1 MKKCIGVFVLIVML
15 VMVSCENGSLI
26 FDPDENIDFAELNSK
41 WFTGSSAPSG
51 SVGENGDLYLN
62 TATGEVYLKQ
72 NNSWVSVANIT
83 GPAGTDGTDGADGS
97 PGPAGTDGADGA
109 DGSPGPAG
117 TDGAD
122 GADGLPGPAGPGMT
136 FWIHTITASE
146 VAYIPASPYG
156 YYQITYTDSRFSED
170 LWHDI
175 WFVALDGTAYRP
187 APMLDS
193 GVVGRWYYIIYH
205 GSAGIAF
212 NSILNETGKQII
224 VFAASAAPKSI
235 SGFNAKDFLLSRL

>member
-97 PGPAGTDGADGA
+97 
-109 DGSPGPAG
+109 
-117 TDGAD
+117 
-122 GADGLPGPAGPGMT
+122 PGPAGPGMT